1 MGEGN
6 ISLLKVGCDL
16 GAQAPGIDGMKALI
30 EKAARVCYA
39 SENKD
44 SNDVESADKMIKQL
58 KLSNHMTPLEHG
70 TVYLLTTDKN
80 IATKYK
86 KNEYS
91 RVKSKKFHKVDKEHY
106 EVGSGWYEY
115 DVTEYYITTNYRVL
129 VENNWEDDLKYFCE
143 PTDMHDKRIS
153 VMFISDIGVSREF
166 NRHRKNS
173 INEQSTRYCNYSKD
187 KFGKEIKV
195 IEPNWMYN
203 NDEVEYKAN
212 VEDIYSYCRYIVDG
226 NACKFNEVDYWLFA
240 NFASSFSYMHLIN
253 DCGWKA
259 QQARVVL
266 PLGTATILIHTA
278 YEDDWYYFLGLRSKG
293 MTGAPHPMAK
303 EIADELMKKM
313 LSAGYFKSM

>member
-1 MGEGN
+1 MN
-6 ISLLKVGCDL
+6 DPKINLQVVDCDIL
-16 GAQAPGIDGMKALI
+16 HQENGIDGMKAII

-44 SNDVESADKMIKQL
+44 NSDAESADKMIKQL

-80 IATKYK
+80 IAAKYK

-91 RVKSKKFHKVDKEHY
+91 RVKFKKFHKVDKEHY

-153 VMFISDIGVSREF
+153 VMFVSDIGVSREF

-187 KFGKEIKV
+187 KFGNEVKI
-195 IEPNWMYN
+195 IIPNWLYN
-203 NDEVEYKAN
+203 DRDEIDYKINDFR
-212 VEDIYSYCRYIVDG
+212 DYCRIIADSNDNTM
-226 NACKFNEVDYWLFA
+226 NAIDFWLFA
-240 NFASSFSYMHLIN
+240 NLATSFSYLNLIN
-253 DCGWKA
+253 KCDWKA

-266 PLGTATILIHTA
+266 PLDTETILIHTA

-293 MTGAPHPMAK
+293 TTGAPHPMAK
-303 EIADELMKKM
+303 EIADKLMKNM